1 MLNIVKKI
9 KDETER
15 EYDTKFE
22 DIVVWNFPEETKKK
36 NLQARGICH
45 NQGQD

>member
-15 EYDTKFE
+15 EYDTKFQ

-36 NLQARGICH
+36 SSSQRYMP
-45 NQGQD
+45 

>member
-15 EYDTKFE
+15 EYNDTKFE

-36 NLQARGICH
+36 SSSQRYMP
-45 NQGQD
+45 